1 MCLAV
6 PSKIIEIEDTMATVD
21 VMGLRKQISLMLLP
35 EEPKIGDYVLVH
47 AGFAINKMEPQ
58 EAQEALKILKKFL
71 KIWRNRKKVGRQ
83 SYRLQWFKMSLSYT
97 KIKCPIS
104 PV

>member
-6 PSKIIEIEDTMATVD
+6 PSKIIEIDGYMATVD

-47 AGFAINKMEPQ
+47 AGFAINKMEPD
-58 EAQEALKILKKFL
+58 EAEEALKIFEKIFKDMEEKE
-71 KIWRNRKKVGRQ
+71 KIWQ
-83 SYRLQWFKMSLSYT
+83 TES
-97 KIKCPIS
+97 
-104 PV
+104 

>member
-6 PSKIIEIEDTMATVD
+6 PSKIIDIDGYMATVD

-35 EEPKIGDYVLVH
+35 EEPQIGDYVLVH

-58 EAQEALKILKKFL
+58 EAQEALKIFE
-71 KIWRNRKKVGRQ
+71 KI
-83 SYRLQWFKMSLSYT
+83 FKDMEEQERSWQTES
-97 KIKCPIS
+97 
-104 PV
+104 

>member
-58 EAQEALKILKKFL
+58 EAQEALKIFE
-71 KIWRNRKKVGRQ
+71 KI
-83 SYRLQWFKMSLSYT
+83 FKDMEEQEKSWQTES
-97 KIKCPIS
+97 
-104 PV
+104 

>member
-6 PSKIIEIEDTMATVD
+6 PSKIIEIDGSMATVD

-58 EAQEALKILKKFL
+58 EAQEALKIFE
-71 KIWRNRKKVGRQ
+71 KI
-83 SYRLQWFKMSLSYT
+83 FKDMEEQERSWQTES
-97 KIKCPIS
+97 
-104 PV
+104 